1 MSTNSSDQLQTVS
14 EIIEP
19 ELIELSTV
27 VANEVPVEKVK
38 KKDAVRRRNVRT
50 NKELVSLI
58 SEKDLP
64 KLKKFG
70 GIEGIIKG
78 LQSDATAGLSVDE
91 TASLSPVRL
100 HELEGDR
107 KEKLVDAVVGPA
119 KQPIEDLM
127 PADGTPFSQ
136 RKAVFG
142 TNILPA
148 RKPKSIFL
156 LMWIAMKEK
165 ILVLLTIAAI
175 VSLSLGLYED
185 FGTHKEGPKV
195 SWVEGVAIIV
205 AILIVVLVGSI
216 NDWQKEI
223 QFQKLNAK
231 KEDRAVKV
239 IRSGKEELISV
250 HDLLVGDIMFLEP
263 GDVVAADGILIS
275 GHNLKCD
282 ESAATGES
290 DALRK
295 TTYEDCVRELISKQ
309 KKQDGA
315 LQRNLPRMKSEPFL
329 LSGSRVLEGIG
340 KFIVT
345 GVGAN
350 SYYGKTLL
358 SLSGDIQD
366 TPLQVK
372 LNGLA
377 EAIAKIGGAAAL
389 LMLVVLLIKYF
400 VGFKTKGVPSVTVAI
415 ENLVNII
422 ISVVTIIVVAI
433 PEGLPLAV
441 TLALAFAT
449 TRMLKDQNLV
459 RVLASCE
466 TMGNATTVCSDKTG
480 TLTQNKMSVVA
491 GIIGSGLAFVKDIE
505 AHKRSSKNTSES
517 PEVPDILVDPMSF
530 VELKEKLPSSIKHLL
545 DESIAI
551 NTTAFEGSPDSSG
564 RITFIGSKTE
574 TALLNWMLDLGLNN
588 YKDLRTNASIVQL
601 FPFSSDRKA
610 MGVAVKIGSSKW
622 RFYVKGA
629 SEILLNKAQTI
640 LDTSTLSDQLQIIAL
655 TSQQIANLQN
665 IIRTYAL
672 QSLRTIGLGY
682 RDFNSWPPKGLFI
695 DDDGEVSFE
704 ELIEN
709 ITLISIVGI
718 EDPLRDG
725 VRDAVAACIKA
736 GVTVRMVTGD
746 NVLTA
751 KSIATQ
757 CGIYTNGIIMEG
769 SMFRN
774 LPNQEMDKQVPK
786 LQVLARSSPE
796 DKRILVAKLRELG
809 EIVAVTGDGTNDGP
823 ALKTADVG
831 FSMGI
836 SGTEVAKEASSIILM
851 DDDFSSIVKAIMWG
865 RSVND
870 AVKKFLQFQLTVN
883 VAAVFLTFISAV
895 SSGEETAVLSA
906 VQLLWVNLIMDTFAA
921 LALATDPPTPDLL
934 DRKPEPRDAPLITI
948 EMWKMLLGQGAL
960 QLIITLTLY
969 YAGER
974 ILHYHTDLEKLQ
986 LKTLIFNTFVFF
998 QIFNE
1003 INCRRLDGGLNVFKG
1018 ILKNR
1023 FFIGIF
1029 AIMVSGQFLIIEF
1042 GFEAFQ
1048 VTRLNVVQWA
1058 ISVILGA
1065 LSLPFGLIIRLV
1077 PNKFITRFIPYP
1089 TIATTV
1095 PPPETPTIYTPGGND
1110 KVVWND
1116 AITSVRSQLIVFKS
1130 LRGGRVKGSSL
1141 YNGRRYNDDGK
1152 SAFAA
1157 ATVVPSLVAT
1167 SVGAGWV
1174 PTKVK
1179 RDSTSARASGNASSQ
1194 VINLPPVAENESTS
1208 ETIGGID
1215 LTAADDSV

>member
-1 MSTNSSDQLQTVS
+1 MSTNSSDQSQPVAPVS
-14 EIIEP
+14 ET
-19 ELIELSTV
+19 IELDNLST
-27 VANEVPVEKVK
+27 NEAVVEKAK
-38 KKDAVRRRNVRT
+38 KNDIKWKHQKN
-50 NKELVSLI
+50 
-58 SEKDLP
+58 LP
-64 KLKKFG
+64 QLKKFG

-91 TASLSPVRL
+91 TASLEPVRL
-100 HELEGDR
+100 EELEDDQ
-107 KEKLVDAVVGPA
+107 KEKLVDAVVKPA
-119 KQPIEDLM
+119 NQPISNLP

-142 TNILPA
+142 TNILPP

-156 LMWIAMKEK
+156 LIWIAMKEK
-165 ILVLLTIAAI
+165 ILVLLTVAAI
-175 VSLSLGLYED
+175 VSLVLGLYED

-216 NDWQKEI
+216 NDWQKEL

-231 KEDRAVKV
+231 KEDREVKI
-239 IRSGKEELISV
+239 IRNSKEELISV
-250 HDLLVGDIMFLEP
+250 HDLLVGDIMLLEP

-295 TTYEDCVRELISKQ
+295 AAYEDCIRELISKQ
-309 KKQDGA
+309 KKRDGT
-315 LQRNLPRMKSEPFL
+315 LLEERTLPRLKSDPFL
-329 LSGSRVLEGIG
+329 VSGSRVLEGIG
-340 KFIVT
+340 RFIVT
-345 GVGAN
+345 GVGTN
-350 SYYGKTLL
+350 SFYGKTLM

-377 EAIAKIGGAAAL
+377 EAIAKIGGIAAL
-389 LMLVVLLIKYF
+389 LMLIVLLIKYF
-400 VGFKTKGVPSVTVAI
+400 VGFKSGVPPVTIAV
-415 ENLVNII
+415 ENLVNIV

-480 TLTQNKMSVVA
+480 TLTQNKMTVVT
-491 GIIGSGLAFVKDIE
+491 GIIGSGLAFVKDVE
-505 AHKRSSKNTSES
+505 AHTRNSKNTSKSSEM
-517 PEVPDILVDPMSF
+517 PDILVDPLSF
-530 VELKEKLPSSIKHLL
+530 VELKEKLPSNIKRLL

-551 NTTAFEGSPDSSG
+551 NTTAFEGSPDSNGKVS
-564 RITFIGSKTE
+564 FIGSKTE
-574 TALLNWMLDLGLNN
+574 TALLNWMLDLELNN
-588 YKDLRTNASIVQL
+588 YKDLRTNANIVQI

-610 MGVAVKIGSSKW
+610 MGVVVRIDSTKW

-629 SEILLNKAQTI
+629 SEILLKKAQTI
-640 LDTSTLSDQLQIIAL
+640 LDTSTLSDQLQIVTL
-655 TSQQIANLQN
+655 TPQQITSLQN

-682 RDFNSWPPKGLFI
+682 RDFNTWPPKGFFI

-725 VRDAVAACIKA
+725 VRNAVAACMKA

-769 SMFRN
+769 SVFRN
-774 LPNQEMDKQVPK
+774 LSNQEMDDQVPK

-796 DKRILVAKLRELG
+796 DKRILVAKLKELG

-960 QLIITLTLY
+960 QLVISLTLY
-969 YAGER
+969 YAGES
-974 ILHYHTDLEKLQ
+974 ILNYKTDLEKRQ

-1018 ILKNR
+1018 IFKNR

-1029 AIMVSGQFLIIEF
+1029 VIMVVGQFLIVEF

-1058 ISVILGA
+1058 ISVVLGA
-1065 LSLPFGLIIRLV
+1065 LSLPFGLIIRLI
-1077 PNKFITRFIPYP
+1077 PNELITRFVPYP
-1089 TIATTV
+1089 TTAT
-1095 PPPETPTIYTPGGND
+1095 PLPLAETPSSYTPGGD

-1130 LRGGRVKGSSL
+1130 LRGGRVKASSL
-1141 YNGRRYNDDGK
+1141 YHGRLHSDGK

-1157 ATVVPSLVAT
+1157 AAVVPSLVAT
-1167 SVGAGWV
+1167 S
-1174 PTKVK
+1174 
-1179 RDSTSARASGNASSQ
+1179 
-1194 VINLPPVAENESTS
+1194 
-1208 ETIGGID
+1208 
-1215 LTAADDSV
+1215 